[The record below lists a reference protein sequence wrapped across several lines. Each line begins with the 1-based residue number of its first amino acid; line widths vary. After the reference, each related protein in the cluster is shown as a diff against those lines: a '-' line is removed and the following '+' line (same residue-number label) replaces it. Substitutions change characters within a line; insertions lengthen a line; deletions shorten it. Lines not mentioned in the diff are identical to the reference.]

1 MGRGIINNYNIS
13 QIQGIG
19 EMPRYTFTVHAIS
32 NKQKFLF

>member
-1 MGRGIINNYNIS
+1 MGRGVMNYSIL